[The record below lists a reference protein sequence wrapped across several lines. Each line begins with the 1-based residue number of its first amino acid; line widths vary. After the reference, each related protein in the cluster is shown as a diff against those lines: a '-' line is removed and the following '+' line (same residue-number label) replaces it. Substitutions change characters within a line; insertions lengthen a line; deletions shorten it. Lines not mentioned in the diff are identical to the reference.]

1 MKKLVTRTFVLAVGF
16 LGLSAMADDA
26 KAPVASAATPAVQA
40 APAATPAPVAAAPA
54 TAPQVQANGP
64 AKTEKTEHNFEDLL
78 VQGKY
83 HFSDEAVTTVEE
95 DKVLDSLLGIRT
107 DFKDKIEQSAGRY

>member
-1 MKKLVTRTFVLAVGF
+1 MKKLVTRTFILAVGF
-16 LGLSAMADDA
+16 LGLSAMAEDA
-26 KAPVASAATPAVQA
+26 KAPTMPQAATPAVTA
-40 APAATPAPVAAAPA
+40 IPVTAGASTTPLLPA
-54 TAPQVQANGP
+54 NRP

>member
-1 MKKLVTRTFVLAVGF
+1 MKKLATKIVVGAVFGWGIGALATDATAPAGVKDAVSATVSAEKAVPSQTVTKSVQPT
-16 LGLSAMADDA
+16 
-26 KAPVASAATPAVQA
+26 ATPA
-40 APAATPAPVAAAPA
+40 
-54 TAPQVQANGP
+54 
-64 AKTEKTEHNFEDLL
+64 KSEKTEHNFEDLL

>member
-1 MKKLVTRTFVLAVGF
+1 MKKLATKILVGAVFGWAVC
-16 LGLSAMADDA
+16 AMATDA
-26 KAPVASAATPAVQA
+26 APMENALVTKDGTPRAVTTPVTTQTPAPAAKAATPA
-40 APAATPAPVAAAPA
+40 
-54 TAPQVQANGP
+54 
-64 AKTEKTEHNFEDLL
+64 KSEKTEHSFEDLL

>member
-1 MKKLVTRTFVLAVGF
+1 MKIVLMMLLFASGLAV
-16 LGLSAMADDA
+16 AAE
-26 KAPVASAATPAVQA
+26 APPA
-40 APAATPAPVAAAPA
+40 APARPSSAAKDG
-54 TAPQVQANGP
+54 TGQ
-64 AKTEKTEHNFEDLL
+64 EHNFEDLL

-107 DFKDKIEQSAGRY
+107 DFKDRMEKSAGRN